1 MTIVTMME
9 RKECVEIDQAQLFQQ
24 FNLQADRD
32 RHDLI
37 FDVVE
42 DIARILGRAETQYL
56 KTDYDDLRD
65 SLDSIVTLAQ
75 KFGFGHLSRVA
86 QDVKF
91 CVDGNDL
98 VAVSSTFQRLLRVG
112 EQSLLQSGT
121 CQSIHDWH
129 LQFPVSLASVSRNH
143 SDGETHG

>member
-9 RKECVEIDQAQLFQQ
+9 RKVCVEIDQAQLLQQ

-56 KTDYDDLRD
+56 KTDYDNLRD
-65 SLDSIVTLAQ
+65 SLDSVVTLSQ
-75 KFGFGHLSRVA
+75 KFGFGHLSGVA
-86 QDVKF
+86 QAVKF
-91 CVDGNDL
+91 CVDCNDL

-112 EQSLLQSGT
+112 EQSLFAIWDMPIYS
-121 CQSIHDWH
+121 
-129 LQFPVSLASVSRNH
+129 
-143 SDGETHG
+143 

>member
-56 KTDYDDLRD
+56 KTDYDNLRD
-65 SLDSIVTLAQ
+65 SLDSVVTLGRQ
-75 KFGFGHLSRVA
+75 FGFVHLSRVA
-86 QDVKF
+86 QDVKC

-98 VAVSSTFQRLLRVG
+98 VAVSFTFQRLLRVG
-112 EQSLLQSGT
+112 EQSLFAVWDMPIYS
-121 CQSIHDWH
+121 
-129 LQFPVSLASVSRNH
+129 
-143 SDGETHG
+143 

>member
-1 MTIVTMME
+1 VTIVTMME

-24 FNLQADRD
+24 FNMQADRD

-42 DIARILGRAETQYL
+42 DVARTLGREETEYL
-56 KTDYDDLRD
+56 KTDYDNLRD
-65 SLDSIVTLAQ
+65 SLDGVATLAQ

-86 QDVKF
+86 QDVKL

-98 VAVSSTFQRLLRVG
+98 VAVSSTFQRLIRVW
-112 EQSLLQSGT
+112 EQSLFAIWDMP
-121 CQSIHDWH
+121 IH
-129 LQFPVSLASVSRNH
+129 S
-143 SDGETHG
+143 

>member
-37 FDVVE
+37 FDVFE

-56 KTDYDDLRD
+56 KADYDNLRD

-112 EQSLLQSGT
+112 EQSLFAIWDMPIYS
-121 CQSIHDWH
+121 
-129 LQFPVSLASVSRNH
+129 
-143 SDGETHG
+143 

>member
-56 KTDYDDLRD
+56 KTDYDNLRE
-65 SLDSIVTLAQ
+65 SLDSIVTPAQ
-75 KFGFGHLSRVA
+75 KFGFGHLSRVVK
-86 QDVKF
+86 DVKL
-91 CVDGNDL
+91 CVEGNDF

-112 EQSLLQSGT
+112 EQSLFAIWDMPIYS
-121 CQSIHDWH
+121 
-129 LQFPVSLASVSRNH
+129 
-143 SDGETHG
+143 

>member
-1 MTIVTMME
+1 M
-9 RKECVEIDQAQLFQQ
+9 FQQ

-56 KTDYDDLRD
+56 KTDHDNLRD
-65 SLDSIVTLAQ
+65 SLDSIVTQAQ

-91 CVDGNDL
+91 FVDGNDL
-98 VAVSSTFQRLLRVG
+98 VAVSSKFQRLIRVG
-112 EQSLLQSGT
+112 EQSLFAIWGMP
-121 CQSIHDWH
+121 IH
-129 LQFPVSLASVSRNH
+129 S
-143 SDGETHG
+143 

>member
-1 MTIVTMME
+1 MAIVSMMGQ
-9 RKECVEIDQAQLFQQ
+9 KECGEIVQAQLFQQ
-24 FNLQADRD
+24 FNLRADRD

-42 DIARILGRAETQYL
+42 DIARILCRAETQYL

-75 KFGFGHLSRVA
+75 KFGFRHLSRVA

-91 CVDGNDL
+91 GVDGNDL
-98 VAVSSTFQRLLRVG
+98 IAVSSTFQRLLRVG
-112 EQSLLQSGT
+112 E
-121 CQSIHDWH
+121 
-129 LQFPVSLASVSRNH
+129 
-143 SDGETHG
+143 

>member
-9 RKECVEIDQAQLFQQ
+9 RKECVDIDQAQLFQQ
-24 FNLQADRD
+24 FNLQVDRD

-65 SLDSIVTLAQ
+65 SLDSVVTLGRQ
-75 KFGFGHLSRVA
+75 FGFGHLSRFA
-86 QDVKF
+86 QDVNVASMATILLPCHPHF
-91 CVDGNDL
+91 SGFFVLGN
-98 VAVSSTFQRLLRVG
+98 SPFSQF
-112 EQSLLQSGT
+112 GT

-129 LQFPVSLASVSRNH
+129 LQFPVSLASVSRNY

>member
-1 MTIVTMME
+1 MME

-42 DIARILGRAETQYL
+42 DIARILGREETQYL
-56 KTDYDDLRD
+56 KTDYDNLRD
-65 SLDSIVTLAQ
+65 SLDGVATLAQ

-91 CVDGNDL
+91 VSMGMILLLCPPHFSGLFAFGN
-98 VAVSSTFQRLLRVG
+98 SPFS
-112 EQSLLQSGT
+112 QSGT
-121 CQSIHDWH
+121 CQYIHDWH
-129 LQFPVSLASVSRNH
+129 LQFHVSLASVSINH

>member
-1 MTIVTMME
+1 MME

-56 KTDYDDLRD
+56 KTDDDDLRD
-65 SLDSIVTLAQ
+65 SLDSVVTLGRQ
-75 KFGFGHLSRVA
+75 FGFGHLSRFA
-86 QDVKF
+86 QDVKC
-91 CVDGNDL
+91 CVDGDDL

-112 EQSLLQSGT
+112 EQSLFAIWDMPIYS
-121 CQSIHDWH
+121 
-129 LQFPVSLASVSRNH
+129 
-143 SDGETHG
+143 

>member
-1 MTIVTMME
+1 MTKQ
-9 RKECVEIDQAQLFQQ
+9 KECVEIDQAQLFQQ

-56 KTDYDDLRD
+56 KTDYDN
-65 SLDSIVTLAQ
+65 LDSVVTLAQ

-91 CVDGNDL
+91 CVDANDF
-98 VAVSSTFQRLLRVG
+98 VAVSSTFQRFLRVG
-112 EQSLLQSGT
+112 EQSLFEIWDMPIYS
-121 CQSIHDWH
+121 
-129 LQFPVSLASVSRNH
+129 
-143 SDGETHG
+143 

>member
-56 KTDYDDLRD
+56 KTDYDSLRD
-65 SLDSIVTLAQ
+65 SLDSVVTLAQ

-112 EQSLLQSGT
+112 EQSLFAIWDMPIYS
-121 CQSIHDWH
+121 
-129 LQFPVSLASVSRNH
+129 
-143 SDGETHG
+143 

>member
-1 MTIVTMME
+1 M
-9 RKECVEIDQAQLFQQ
+9 FQQ

-65 SLDSIVTLAQ
+65 SLDSIVTLGRQ
-75 KFGFGHLSRVA
+75 FGFEHLPRVA

-98 VAVSSTFQRLLRVG
+98 VAVSSTFQRLLSVG
-112 EQSLLQSGT
+112 EQSLFAIWDMPIYS
-121 CQSIHDWH
+121 
-129 LQFPVSLASVSRNH
+129 
-143 SDGETHG
+143 

>member
-56 KTDYDDLRD
+56 KTDYDNLRE

-86 QDVKF
+86 KDVKH
-91 CVDGNDL
+91 CVEGNDF

-112 EQSLLQSGT
+112 EQSLFAIWDMPIYS
-121 CQSIHDWH
+121 
-129 LQFPVSLASVSRNH
+129 
-143 SDGETHG
+143 

>member
-42 DIARILGRAETQYL
+42 DITRILGRAETQYL
-56 KTDYDDLRD
+56 KTDYDNLRD
-65 SLDSIVTLAQ
+65 SLDSVVTLAQ

-112 EQSLLQSGT
+112 EQSLFAIWDMPIYS
-121 CQSIHDWH
+121 
-129 LQFPVSLASVSRNH
+129 
-143 SDGETHG
+143 

>member
-1 MTIVTMME
+1 M
-9 RKECVEIDQAQLFQQ
+9 FQQ

-56 KTDYDDLRD
+56 KTDHDNLRD
-65 SLDSIVTLAQ
+65 SLDGIVTLAQ
-75 KFGFGHLSRVA
+75 KFGLRHLSRVA

-91 CVDGNDL
+91 CVDRNDL
-98 VAVSSTFQRLLRVG
+98 VVVSSTFQQLLRVG
-112 EQSLLQSGT
+112 EQSLFAIWDMLIYS
-121 CQSIHDWH
+121 
-129 LQFPVSLASVSRNH
+129 
-143 SDGETHG
+143 

>member
-1 MTIVTMME
+1 VTIVTMME

-24 FNLQADRD
+24 FNMQADRG

-42 DIARILGRAETQYL
+42 DVARTLGREETEYL
-56 KTDYDDLRD
+56 KTDYDNLRD
-65 SLDSIVTLAQ
+65 SLDGVATLAQ

-86 QDVKF
+86 QDVKL

-98 VAVSSTFQRLLRVG
+98 VAVSSTFQRLIRVW
-112 EQSLLQSGT
+112 EQSLF
-121 CQSIHDWH
+121 SIWDMPIH
-129 LQFPVSLASVSRNH
+129 L
-143 SDGETHG
+143 

>member
-56 KTDYDDLRD
+56 KTDYDNLCE

-75 KFGFGHLSRVA
+75 KLGFGHLSRVA
-86 QDVKF
+86 KDVKL
-91 CVDGNDL
+91 CDEGNDF

-112 EQSLLQSGT
+112 EQSLFAIWDMPIYS
-121 CQSIHDWH
+121 
-129 LQFPVSLASVSRNH
+129 
-143 SDGETHG
+143 

>member
-42 DIARILGRAETQYL
+42 DIAIILARAETQYL

-86 QDVKF
+86 HDVKF
-91 CVDGNDL
+91 CVDMNDL
-98 VAVSSTFQRLLRVG
+98 VVVSSTFHWLLRVG
-112 EQSLLQSGT
+112 EQSLFAFWD
-121 CQSIHDWH
+121 I
-129 LQFPVSLASVSRNH
+129 PIYP
-143 SDGETHG
+143 

>member
-56 KTDYDDLRD
+56 KTDYNDLRD
-65 SLDSIVTLAQ
+65 SLDSIVTLGRQ
-75 KFGFGHLSRVA
+75 FGFGHLSRVA

-112 EQSLLQSGT
+112 EQSLFAIWDMPIYS
-121 CQSIHDWH
+121 
-129 LQFPVSLASVSRNH
+129 
-143 SDGETHG
+143 

>member
-1 MTIVTMME
+1 ME

-42 DIARILGRAETQYL
+42 DIARILGREETQYL
-56 KTDYDDLRD
+56 KIDYDNLRD
-65 SLDSIVTLAQ
+65 SLDSVATQAQ
-75 KFGFGHLSRVA
+75 KFGFGHPSRVA

-91 CVDGNDL
+91 VSMRMILLLCPPHFSGLFAFGN
-98 VAVSSTFQRLLRVG
+98 SPFS
-112 EQSLLQSGT
+112 QSET

-129 LQFPVSLASVSRNH
+129 LQFHVSLASVSINH